1 MFTFEVNVLW
11 YVNKDEWYLKFMPK
25 TQNILLSTS
34 LRKFFSAFPFRC
46 SICGLDLGLIAV
58 PPPQKLAHI
67 YFQYLA
73 IRLML
78 YSQTLFWRDKTGY
91 NLMVRGQN
99 CRLDEAILSTLL
111 LWWPLW
117 CPTLCAAEFRRR
129 RTILQTLCC
138 GRNPAK
144 AWIQNS

>member
-1 MFTFEVNVLW
+1 MWIKVSDIYN
-11 YVNKDEWYLKFMPK
+11 FMSK

-46 SICGLDLGLIAV
+46 SICRLDLGLIVV
-58 PPPQKLAHI
+58 PPSQLVAHS
-67 YFQYLA
+67 YLQYLA

-78 YSQTLFWRDKTGY
+78 YSQALFSRDKTSY

-117 CPTLCAAEFRRR
+117 CPNLCEAELRRR
-129 RTILQTLCC
+129 KAILQTLCC
-138 GRNPAK
+138 RRNPTK